1 MFFKRTE
8 DPTLIYDL
16 TTFRYGNSEERV
28 AYSGIEFEY
37 QNKLFDVVDLRMNYT
52 YNETEL
58 GSLINLPKHAFGTVI
73 DYDLSSATHLNTS
86 IQHTGSRVGLSS
98 APLDAYTLVDAK
110 VSHQF
115 KNQKLSA
122 FFILANIFD
131 ADYIEIENL
140 DLECIDLPKGI
151 YYFQINMIDTKHLN
165 RVVVIL

>member
-1 MFFKRTE
+1 MCASLVFFKRTE
-8 DPTLIYDL
+8 DPTLIYDFA
-16 TTFRYGNSEERV
+16 TFRYGNSEERV
-28 AYSGIEFEY
+28 TYSGIEFEY

-58 GSLINLPKHAFGTVI
+58 GNLINLPKHAFGAVL
-73 DYDLSSATHLNTS
+73 DYDLSPATHLNTS

-110 VSHQF
+110 VSHRF

-131 ADYIEIENL
+131 ADYIEIENFSTQGRNFRL
-140 DLECIDLPKGI
+140 GI
-151 YYFQINMIDTKHLN
+151 NLSF
-165 RVVVIL
+165 